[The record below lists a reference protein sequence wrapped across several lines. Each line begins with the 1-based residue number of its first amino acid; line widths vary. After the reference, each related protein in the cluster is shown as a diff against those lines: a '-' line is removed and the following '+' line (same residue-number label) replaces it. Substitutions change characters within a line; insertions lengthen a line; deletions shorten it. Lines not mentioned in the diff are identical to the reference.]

1 MTRLPLSGQG
11 ANASGPPL
19 SDAIVS
25 GDHVF
30 LSGQVPLDPATG
42 SLVEGDIGTLAGRCL
57 DNVATVLARGGMTLD
72 DVVKVNVYLTSMDD
86 LAGLN
91 ELYASRF
98 TEPYPARTTVAVAA
112 LALGSRIEIELVARL
127 P

>member
-1 MTRLPLSGQG
+1 MPRMPLPGQG
-11 ANASGPPL
+11 DNASGPPL

-30 LSGQVPLDPATG
+30 LSGQVPLDPVTG
-42 SLVEGDIGTLAGRCL
+42 ALVEGEIGVLAGRCL
-57 DNVATVLARGGMTLD
+57 DNLATVLARGGMTLD
-72 DVVKVNVYLTSMDD
+72 DVVKVNVFLTSIDD

-91 ELYASRF
+91 ELYATRF

-112 LALGSRIEIELVARL
+112 LPLGSRIEIELVARL